1 VRCGRGGVLAAG
13 ARAGHEVAGGTQDRA
28 LVLALAGARA
38 GASAAWLIG
47 SGGVRGGVHRCAG
60 GERDLSVDLLAT
72 RFAELCGPGW
82 AINRGQVSEIL
93 HNLEGKGWVESL
105 GPPET
110 ARGSQRYQIKPE
122 GEHAFATWISKSSP
136 HARPHRATLYLKLVL
151 AGPQNMHHLLK
162 AIDAQKQ
169 ACVDQ
174 LNAYTTESARRPP
187 ANASE
192 WETLAREMIDEDVTT
207 RLDGELDLLEKMRKR
222 VEHRLL
228 KPQNTGDQPWG
239 STASPPTSM
248 PQDEAA

>member
-1 VRCGRGGVLAAG
+1 MVPDTRYAILGLLLRGPSHGYELAA
-13 ARAGHEVAGGTQDRA
+13 
-28 LVLALAGARA
+28 
-38 GASAAWLIG
+38 
-47 SGGVRGGVHRCAG
+47 
-60 GERDLSVDLLAT
+60 

-82 AINRGQVSEIL
+82 AINRGQVSEML

-105 GPPET
+105 GPPEPP
-110 ARGSQRYQIKPE
+110 RDSRRYRITPM
-122 GEHAFATWISKSSP
+122 GEHAFAKWISKPSA

-151 AGPQNMHHLLK
+151 AGPQNAHHLLK

-174 LNAYTTESARRPP
+174 LNAYNTESASRPP

-222 VEHRLL
+222 VEHRLPKL
-228 KPQNTGDQPWG
+228 SQDTGVQLGG
-239 STASPPTSM
+239 STTSSPDEPTSRR
-248 PQDEAA
+248 DEAA